1 MDKEESALPIW
12 RLAMALLA
20 AFSGVALSYH
30 FSLGIEKKL
39 LIGFVRSIVQLLLLG
54 YVLLNL
60 IYSLNSPWIVAFYLL
75 AMISIAS
82 IEVANRQKLT
92 YAGQYYDAWLS
103 CFIGGGISGI
113 YASLIVF
120 HPNPWWDPK
129 IFIPTTGMIIGN
141 SVSGPAVALDR
152 LFSDVNDK
160 RHEVEVR
167 LAFGGTGF
175 EALLPATRAAII
187 AAMTPNLNMLSI
199 VGLVSI
205 PGMMTGQLLGGATP
219 LVAAQYQMAIL
230 FLLTTTTVIST
241 YLAIKLATAHAL
253 ISREHR
259 LTPERLIKKSG
270 PKLGLE
276 AALWVS
282 CKEGV
287 WYIIDIL
294 TQRCCCLAYCSPLW
308 VSPNI
313 NAQYSSTVAYSTLA
327 QSTVELVSPIHH
339 PHSSNVGINTG
350 TVDSTVATSTSST
363 FKASYTISKD
373 QPFPACLDNNSSSSS
388 GNCRRPPLLTIRNIN
403 IKVGEFDLFNEEG
416 FSFTLHQGQRV
427 AVEGCSGLGKTRL
440 LRALAQLDTSL
451 TGSMTLHTIQ
461 QQGQEDV
468 SGITLYGQDT
478 TEISAKVQHN
488 YYAAYAQWRSSVMYI
503 PQVSYFIPY
512 YILYTTLYTILY
524 TVLYIHNCILNIFPN
539 CILGTSTISWNPSR
553 VLTRSAYVQDKKG
566 YP

>member
-1 MDKEESALPIW
+1 MNTEESSLPIW

-20 AFSGVALSYH
+20 ALSGVAISYH

-54 YVLLNL
+54 YVLLNF

-75 AMISIAS
+75 AMISIAA
-82 IEVANRQKLT
+82 IEVTNRQKLT
-92 YAGQYYDAWLS
+92 YSGLYYDAWLS
-103 CFIGGGISGI
+103 CFISGSVSGI
-113 YASLIVF
+113 YASLVIF
-120 HPNPWWDPK
+120 QPNPWWDPK
-129 IFIPTTGMIIGN
+129 IFIPTTGLIIGN

-167 LAFGGTGF
+167 LAFGGTGC

-205 PGMMTGQLLGGATP
+205 PGIMTGQLLGGATP
-219 LVAAQYQMAIL
+219 LVAAQYQMVIL
-230 FLLTTTTVIST
+230 FLQTTTLMIST
-241 YLAIKLATAHAL
+241 YLSMILATSHSL

-259 LTPERLIKKSG
+259 LTPERLISKSG

-287 WYIIDIL
+287 RYIVDML
-294 TQRCCCLAYCSPLW
+294 TQRCCCLAYCFPLW
-308 VSPNI
+308 VNPNI
-313 NAQYSSTVAYSTLA
+313 NAQYSSTVVYSTLA
-327 QSTVELVSPIHH
+327 QSTVELVSPIQHA
-339 PHSSNVGINTG
+339 HSSNIGINTG
-350 TVDSTVATSTSST
+350 TVDSTAATSTSSSSSSSSST
-363 FKASYTISKD
+363 FKASYTISRC
-373 QPFPACLDNNSSSSS
+373 QPFPTCLDNNSSSSS
-388 GNCRRPPLLTIRNIN
+388 SSSDSSRRPPLLTIRNIN
-403 IKVGEFDLFNEEG
+403 LKVGEFDLFNEEG

-440 LRALAQLDTSL
+440 LRALAQLDPSL
-451 TGSMTLHTIQ
+451 SGSMTLHTIQ

-488 YYAAYAQWRSSVMYI
+488 HYAAYAQWRSRVMYI
-503 PQVSYFIPY
+503 PQV
-512 YILYTTLYTILY
+512 
-524 TVLYIHNCILNIFPN
+524 
-539 CILGTSTISWNPSR
+539 
-553 VLTRSAYVQDKKG
+553 
-566 YP
+566 

>member
-20 AFSGVALSYH
+20 AFSGVVLSYH
-30 FSLGIEKKL
+30 FSLGIERKL

-60 IYSLNSPWIVAFYLL
+60 IYSLNSPWVVVFYLL
-75 AMISIAS
+75 AMISIAA

-103 CFIGGGISGI
+103 CFIGGGVSGI

-282 CKEGV
+282 CKEGM

-339 PHSSNVGINTG
+339 AHSSNIGINTG
-350 TVDSTVATSTSST
+350 TMDSTVATSTSSSSST
-363 FKASYTISKD
+363 FKASYTISSC

-388 GNCRRPPLLTIRNIN
+388 SSSSSSDSSRRPPLLTIRNIN

-416 FSFTLHQGQRV
+416 FSFTLHQDQRV

-440 LRALAQLDTSL
+440 LRTLAQLDSSL

-468 SGITLYGQDT
+468 SDITLYGQDT

-488 YYAAYAQWRSSVMYI
+488 HYAAYAQWRSRVMYI
-503 PQVSYFIPY
+503 PQV
-512 YILYTTLYTILY
+512 L
-524 TVLYIHNCILNIFPN
+524 
-539 CILGTSTISWNPSR
+539 
-553 VLTRSAYVQDKKG
+553 
-566 YP
+566 